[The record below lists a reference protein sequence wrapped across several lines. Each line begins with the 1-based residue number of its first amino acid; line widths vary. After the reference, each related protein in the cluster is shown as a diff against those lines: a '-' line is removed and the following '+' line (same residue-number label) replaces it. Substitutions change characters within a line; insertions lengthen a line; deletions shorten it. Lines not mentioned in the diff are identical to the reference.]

1 MSHCHTY
8 LKKLRDQ
15 GYRITPQREMIVQII
30 AHCGKHMTAEEVMEN
45 VRKQTSSINIATVY
59 RTLDMLVENGL
70 ASRFD
75 LGNGKTAY
83 ATGKHGPHIHLVCKH
98 CGSVTEVSEEDISPF
113 LNKIEELHDFDC
125 HPYHFSVHGLCKAC
139 KNTGVK

>member
-45 VRKQTSSINIATVY
+45 VREQTSSINIATVY

-83 ATGKHGPHIHLVCKH
+83 ATGEHGPHIHLVCKQ
-98 CGSVTEVSEEDISPF
+98 CGSVTEVSEEQISPF

-125 HPYHFSVHGLCKAC
+125 HPYHFSVHGVCKDC
-139 KNTGVK
+139 KGSGVK